1 VGLQM
6 KFPFLG
12 GSVNTSAAVAP
23 FLERRNK
30 RSCDCMLHPIKG
42 IVIACL
48 LCPTL
53 YMVVYAW
60 ETSFVR
66 KVSMSTYPTKPCSD
80 MFDCFWSDTSN
91 TLFNLPNHRPL
102 DCDNHSHS
110 SPPEG
115 ARFYMCF
122 GFVYSFRNLVAAV
135 GNTFVLLFIAIVI
148 LYYKFSAPISMVGHY
163 VDGCLDM
170 QSLQTRLTNDASWY
184 RCLTICEFILAAF
197 SVWPSVWAYGK
208 YVNSID
214 VLVFIPGMFL
224 YLGLLS
230 LSQLQAN
237 RWLLAKVDQA
247 TTKDSKDALGQQSDD
262 TLTCMKRL
270 DLKHPEIAA
279 SMLEQLFTLILKD
292 EGGMLP
298 KALKDVFGKVV
309 RNQNIQSQVSAYE
322 IFSHLENIETDS
334 EEETLGFCSCDCDF
348 SQPHDLDELDA
359 ETEGDEPM
367 RRQLIRRSALEIQR
381 A

>member
-1 VGLQM
+1 
-6 KFPFLG
+6 
-12 GSVNTSAAVAP
+12 
-23 FLERRNK
+23 
-30 RSCDCMLHPIKG
+30 MLHSMKG
-42 IVIACL
+42 IVVACL

-66 KVSMSTYPTKPCSD
+66 KVSMSAYPTKPCSD
-80 MFDCFWSDTSN
+80 MFDCFWSETPS

-102 DCDNHSHS
+102 DCDAHSHS

-122 GFVYSFRNLVAAV
+122 GFVYSFRNLIAAV

-148 LYYKFSAPISMVGHY
+148 LYYKFSAPISLVGHY
-163 VDGCLDM
+163 ADGCLDL
-170 QSLQTRLTNDASWY
+170 QSLQTRLSNDAIWY
-184 RCLTICEFILAAF
+184 QWLTICEFMLAAF
-197 SVWPSVWAYGK
+197 SVWPSISAYGK

-247 TTKDSKDALGQQSDD
+247 TTRNSQGASKQQSSDD
-262 TLTCMKRL
+262 ILSSMARVNL
-270 DLKHPEIAA
+270 QHPEIAA

-292 EGGMLP
+292 EGGKLP
-298 KALKDVFGKVV
+298 KAFKDGVGKIV
-309 RNQNIQSQVSAYE
+309 RNQSQVSPYE
-322 IFSHLENIETDS
+322 IFSHLENIDADS
-334 EEETLGFCSCDCDF
+334 DEETLGICPCV
-348 SQPHDLDELDA
+348 HELDEHEL
-359 ETEGDEPM
+359 ETDTDEPV
-367 RRQLIRRSALEIQR
+367 RRQLIRRTPSEIRR
-381 A
+381 AC